1 MKFLGVNEI
10 REKFLSFFESKD
22 HLRMES
28 FSLIPQNDKS
38 LLLINAGMA
47 PLKAYFTGQEKPP
60 KKRVT
65 TCQKCIRTG
74 DIENVGKTSRHAT
87 FFEMLGNFSFG
98 DYFKKEVIP
107 WAWEFVTQVLEI
119 PEERLYVSVYEEDDE
134 AYDIWHKS
142 VGLSAER
149 IVRLGKEDN
158 FWEIGVG
165 PCGPCSE
172 IYFDRGEEFGCGRP
186 DCAPGCDCDRFVEI
200 WNLVF
205 TQFDKDEEGNYNPLP
220 NPNIDTGAGLERVA
234 AVMQGVTSIF
244 DVDTVKHI
252 RDKVCEI
259 AKVKYQTDAKKD
271 ISIRVITDHI
281 RAVTFMASDGIIPS
295 NEGRGYVFRR
305 LLRRAVRHGKLLGI
319 NKPFLEEIAVA
330 VIETSKEA
338 YPELVEKKEYILKV
352 LSVEE
357 ERFNETIDQG
367 LDILKDFI
375 AELKKSNNKVLSG
388 KDSFKLY
395 DTYGFPIDLTMEILA
410 EEGLSLDEEGF
421 KKEMEIQ
428 RERARQAREETSYM
442 GAEATIYTELNKEW
456 KTKFVGY
463 TDLTVSDVIIRAII
477 VDNQFVEKAEKGAE
491 VSVIVDITPFYAESG
506 GQVGDKGIIKS
517 NNGLIE
523 IYDCIKVTGD
533 NFAHIGKVIEGTVS
547 TGEKAV
553 LEVDKENRLATA
565 RNHSATHLLH
575 KALREL
581 IGNHVEQAGSHV
593 SPERLRFDFVH
604 FSALSADE
612 IMKVEEM
619 VNKKILENLP
629 IVIQETS
636 IDEARKMGAMAL
648 FGEKYGKEVRVV
660 TMGDFSMELCGGTH
674 LMNTAQIGLFKII
687 SETGVAAGVRRIEAL
702 TGQAAL
708 NYYRQQEALLHE
720 AASLLKTN
728 PNQISRRIKDLLNE
742 IKENQKELEK
752 LRVKT
757 AGELVGDILSRK
769 KDVEGIPLITARL
782 DDLDM
787 AALRNMG
794 DNLKNKMGSG
804 LIVLASGKDSKVSFV
819 VMATEDLVKKG
830 VHAGNLIREI
840 AQIAGGSGGGRP
852 NMAQAG
858 GKDLSKIDEALN
870 RTEEILKKQL
880 N

>member
-1 MKFLGVNEI
+1 
-10 REKFLSFFESKD
+10 
-22 HLRMES
+22 
-28 FSLIPQNDKS
+28 
-38 LLLINAGMA
+38 
-47 PLKAYFTGQEKPP
+47 
-60 KKRVT
+60 
-65 TCQKCIRTG
+65 
-74 DIENVGKTSRHAT
+74 
-87 FFEMLGNFSFG
+87 
-98 DYFKKEVIP
+98 
-107 WAWEFVTQVLEI
+107 
-119 PEERLYVSVYEEDDE
+119 
-134 AYDIWHKS
+134 
-142 VGLSAER
+142 
-149 IVRLGKEDN
+149 
-158 FWEIGVG
+158 
-165 PCGPCSE
+165 
-172 IYFDRGEEFGCGRP
+172 
-186 DCAPGCDCDRFVEI
+186 
-200 WNLVF
+200 
-205 TQFDKDEEGNYNPLP
+205 
-220 NPNIDTGAGLERVA
+220 
-234 AVMQGVTSIF
+234 
-244 DVDTVKHI
+244 
-252 RDKVCEI
+252 
-259 AKVKYQTDAKKD
+259 
-271 ISIRVITDHI
+271 
-281 RAVTFMASDGIIPS
+281 
-295 NEGRGYVFRR
+295 
-305 LLRRAVRHGKLLGI
+305 
-319 NKPFLEEIAVA
+319 
-330 VIETSKEA
+330 
-338 YPELVEKKEYILKV
+338 KV

-752 LRVKT
+752 LRAKT

>member
-752 LRVKT
+752 LRAKT

-830 VHAGNLIREI
+830 VHAGILIREI

>member
-752 LRVKT
+752 LRAKT